1 MRLSEVRN
9 CNFGPSFFCF
19 VGFFRYIFVKQPQL
33 EKNYKYKTLSGT
45 TYFVPTPENTSST
58 GGTVVDI
65 SVPAADEYDQSVKY
79 VLTLKEL
86 RSCRGFENISQ
97 EQAEEIIQ
105 ALTQLSALC
114 YQAVFR

>member
-1 MRLSEVRN
+1 MEENHTYRT
-9 CNFGPSFFCF
+9 F
-19 VGFFRYIFVKQPQL
+19 
-33 EKNYKYKTLSGT
+33 SGT
-45 TYFVPTPENTSST
+45 THFELTPENTSCT
-58 GGTVVDI
+58 GGTIVDI

-97 EQAEEIIQ
+97 DQAEEIIQ

-114 YQAVFR
+114 YQAVFK